1 MNTKP
6 RLFSSLLLAVMILTL
21 SFGGGTQPA
30 AFADPATSG
39 AGAQDVS
46 ASVFN
51 APSGYIVHGAYI
63 SPVSKIGGSS
73 PTNEYYQ
80 EIDAFASAVGG
91 KPLGIV
97 MYFISFLASCD
108 NGYLP
113 AYVNNPPGNS
123 TSRAIMIT
131 WSPFDDGSP
140 SHGPAKYDNILNHLY
155 DSYIND
161 CANKL
166 AARPTQ
172 KFLIR
177 FMHEMNLKSTPSE
190 WPWNAGQPWN
200 AKPNGSGDTAKFIQ
214 VWRYV
219 HDKFVAA
226 GATNVQ
232 WVWAPNWGSNPDP
245 SAAPWNNIHNYY
257 PGDAYV
263 DWIGLSGYNW
273 YPFLGY
279 SSPSTY
285 SAIYNAVLTDLQ
297 CSYAKPIVHA
307 EIGSQDSGAMTK
319 ASWITDAYSQMTHYP
334 LVRAVVWFNDFS
346 FHATD
351 QADSRVVFGTG
362 NNYGPLPLH
371 SAPAINSSWTT
382 AYSSAVSPS
391 TFTSTYDSSKLLNP
405 PMTRCASDS
414 VSNNGVL
421 GARPAANLVGKTG
434 TTTTNFS
441 VGALGLSS
449 DTNFIVSGCPASVT
463 CTFTSSGT
471 GTSTTRTA
479 PWSGDTLDISV
490 GGGAAVGNYTL
501 TISAGGPTTTTVQLM
516 IAQTV
521 SSAYLPLVAK

>member
-1 MNTKP
+1 
-6 RLFSSLLLAVMILTL
+6 
-21 SFGGGTQPA
+21 
-30 AFADPATSG
+30 
-39 AGAQDVS
+39 
-46 ASVFN
+46 
-51 APSGYIVHGAYI
+51 
-63 SPVSKIGGSS
+63 
-73 PTNEYYQ
+73 
-80 EIDAFASAVGG
+80 
-91 KPLGIV
+91 
-97 MYFISFLASCD
+97 MYFISFTYTCD
-108 NGYLP
+108 DGYLP
-113 AYVNNPPGNS
+113 QYTNTPPGDS

-131 WSPFDDGSP
+131 WSPFDDGSA
-140 SHGPAKYDNILNHLY
+140 SHGPAKYDNILNGSY
-155 DSYIND
+155 DSYINA
-161 CANKL
+161 CAAAL

-177 FMHEMNLKSTPSE
+177 FMHEMNLKSSPSE

-200 AKPNGSGDTAKFIQ
+200 AKPDGSGDTDKFKQ

-232 WVWAPNWGSNPDP
+232 WVWSPNWSSNPDP
-245 SAAPWNNIHNYY
+245 STPGYAWNDIHNYY

-279 SSPSTY
+279 TSPSTY

-307 EIGSQDSGAMTK
+307 EIGSTDSLQQSK
-319 ASWITDAYSQMTHYP
+319 ASWIADAYMQMTHYP
-334 LVRAVVWFNDFS
+334 LLRSVVWFNDFS

-351 QADSRVVFGTG
+351 QADFRVVFGTG

-371 SAPAINSSWTT
+371 PAPPINSSWTT
-382 AYSSAVSPS
+382 AYNSAVSPA
-391 TFTSTYDSSKLLNP
+391 TFTPTYDSSKLLNP

-421 GARPAANLVGKTG
+421 GVRPATNLVGKTG

-449 DTNFIVSGCPASVT
+449 DTNFTVSGCPADVT
-463 CTFTSSGT
+463 CTFASSGT
-471 GTSTTRTA
+471 GTSATRTA
-479 PWSGDTLDISV
+479 PWSGDTLNISV
-490 GGGAAVGNYTL
+490 SGGATVGPYTL
-501 TISAGGPTTTTVQLM
+501 TISGGGTSTTVQLT
-516 IAQTV
+516 IAQSI
-521 SSAYLPLVAK
+521 SSAYLPLVIK